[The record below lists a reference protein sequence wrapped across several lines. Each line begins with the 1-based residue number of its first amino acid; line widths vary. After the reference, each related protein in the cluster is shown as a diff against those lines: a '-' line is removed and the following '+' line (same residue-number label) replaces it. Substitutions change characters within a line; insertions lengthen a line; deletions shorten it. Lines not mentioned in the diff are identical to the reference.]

1 MTAQAYSGNDNVSI
15 RNICPWGEA
24 LASSF
29 LPNGEIALAVT
40 STTAFH
46 LIVSGGAL
54 GYSPAMSE
62 ALRFANFVTE
72 ADHMLLDQQRRK
84 SKLDSQEAARTKT
97 VELLKAQMSQ
107 AQTKREQNSVWTAF
121 GEHQERELNELIA
134 EELESLKTILLSGL
148 SQRHAIDFNELRERR
163 NASVVDSSVGPA
175 PSRQLFEAS
184 VPPLSF
190 FRRLFPSQR
199 QKHEAKLKAAI
210 AEYKREHREYQNRLT
225 TARNNFEAAKAARN
239 AAIDEFEKA
248 YQDGQADAVACYCAL
263 ALKRSV
269 YPESIP
275 RSFRTVFVSE
285 SSELVVDA
293 LLPTIRVIPE
303 VESVSWVKSK
313 HEFKEKRRKDSE
325 LHKLYQ
331 ELIAGIA
338 LRHMH
343 EVFTSDVAAKVTV
356 LVFNGY
362 VDTLDRA
369 TGKEIRP
376 YLISTRTTRGQFE
389 ELNLA
394 RVELLPCLRN
404 LGAQVSN
411 KPGELLP
418 VKPIVE
424 FDMVDKRFV
433 GEMDVISELD
443 ERPNLMDLTPHA
455 FEGLVSNL
463 FAKMGLETKL
473 TRSTRDGG
481 VDVVAFDRRP
491 VLGGR
496 VVIQAKRYSHT
507 VGVAAVRDLFGTM
520 INEGANK
527 GILVTTSGY
536 GPDAFEF
543 ANDKPIE
550 LISGSGLLYLLD
562 QAGHRARIMFPQEAS
577 ASA

>member
-121 GEHQERELNELIA
+121 AEHQERELNELIA

-190 FRRLFPSQR
+190 FRRLFPTQR

-248 YQDGQADAVACYCAL
+248 YQEITLLAEITRRLESNPSGSKQPIFHVLISEDDLNERQVRIGQIEAIFA
-263 ALKRSV
+263 KRSPV
-269 YPESIP
+269 
-275 RSFRTVFVSE
+275 
-285 SSELVVDA
+285 
-293 LLPTIRVIPE
+293 
-303 VESVSWVKSK
+303 
-313 HEFKEKRRKDSE
+313 
-325 LHKLYQ
+325 
-331 ELIAGIA
+331 
-338 LRHMH
+338 
-343 EVFTSDVAAKVTV
+343 
-356 LVFNGY
+356 
-362 VDTLDRA
+362 
-369 TGKEIRP
+369 
-376 YLISTRTTRGQFE
+376 FE
-389 ELNLA
+389 EVA
-394 RVELLPCLRN
+394 QEIDFRGSVRRN
-404 LGAQVSN
+404 
-411 KPGELLP
+411 
-418 VKPIVE
+418 
-424 FDMVDKRFV
+424 
-433 GEMDVISELD
+433 
-443 ERPNLMDLTPHA
+443 
-455 FEGLVSNL
+455 
-463 FAKMGLETKL
+463 
-473 TRSTRDGG
+473 
-481 VDVVAFDRRP
+481 
-491 VLGGR
+491 
-496 VVIQAKRYSHT
+496 
-507 VGVAAVRDLFGTM
+507 
-520 INEGANK
+520 
-527 GILVTTSGY
+527 
-536 GPDAFEF
+536 
-543 ANDKPIE
+543 
-550 LISGSGLLYLLD
+550 
-562 QAGHRARIMFPQEAS
+562 
-577 ASA
+577 